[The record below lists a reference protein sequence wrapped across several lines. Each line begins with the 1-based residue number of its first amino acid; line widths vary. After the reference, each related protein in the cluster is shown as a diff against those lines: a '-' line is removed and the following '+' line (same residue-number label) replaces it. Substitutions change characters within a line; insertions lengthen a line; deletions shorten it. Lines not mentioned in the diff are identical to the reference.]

1 MTDIALL
8 KTAALIVASRMT
20 HAGHLAQVVTQE
32 HRGSCTARGCTP
44 ACREAADW
52 LVAVE
57 DYLNEML
64 SRPAEVRGAAGRMG
78 A

>member
-1 MTDIALL
+1 VTDVALL

-20 HAGHLAQVVTQE
+20 NAGHLAQVVTQE
-32 HRGSCTARGCTP
+32 HRGSCTVRGCTP

-57 DYLNEML
+57 NYLTEML
-64 SRPAEVRGAAGRMG
+64 SSPAVRKTS
-78 A
+78 